1 MLQAKISCFVNAG
14 SLSGILIWKQVQNGN
29 ENDTDGV
36 FFFCRK
42 FIKNTWN
49 NKYVICGKQYYAVWM
64 RISAVNVLLNLPA
77 FYR

>member
-36 FFFCRK
+36 FFFCRSLRELWL
-42 FIKNTWN
+42 F
-49 NKYVICGKQYYAVWM
+49 
-64 RISAVNVLLNLPA
+64 
-77 FYR
+77 